1 MKLIADSGS
10 TKTDWCLISAGQEVC
25 KFVTEGYN
33 PFFVDSKYIFDS
45 LGNSIPQF
53 IDTSKI
59 SDVVFYGAGCQDEKK
74 VLVTNALEQFFRGAA
89 LQVEVDL
96 LAAARGL
103 LHRNAGFVAILGT
116 GTNTCTYDGVQIDQQ
131 IESLGFL
138 MGDEGSGSYMGRK
151 ILSDY
156 IRGRMPEAAQKLFY
170 QEYKKTPAVIMDEV
184 YSTPLPNRYCAN
196 YVLFLNHPEM
206 DKAYSEGVI
215 RDSFHDFFENL
226 VSAYPDFR
234 TLIFNCVGSV
244 GYYYADTLRETAD
257 AFGMQTGAIVPNLID
272 HLVAYHLHDN

>member
-10 TKTDWCLISAGQEVC
+10 TKTDWCLIRAEQEPY

-33 PFFVDSKYIFDS
+33 PFFVDSEYIFGS
-45 LGNSIPQF
+45 LYKSIPKF
-53 IDTSKI
+53 VNAAEIKE
-59 SDVVFYGAGCQDEKK
+59 VVFYGAGCQDEKK
-74 VLVTNALEQFFRGAA
+74 ALVTHALERLFPGAA

-96 LAAARGL
+96 MAAARSL
-103 LHRNAGFVAILGT
+103 LKRETGFVAILGT

-138 MGDEGSGSYMGRK
+138 MGDEGSGSHIGKK

-156 IRGRMPEAAQKLFY
+156 IRGRMPEASRKLFY
-170 QEYKKTPAVIMDEV
+170 QEYKKTPAEVMDEV

-196 YVLFLNHPEM
+196 YVLFLNHTEM
-206 DKAYSEGVI
+206 DKAYAESVI
-215 RDSFHDFFENL
+215 RASFREFFQNL

-234 TLIFNCVGSV
+234 SLIFNCVGSV
-244 GYYYADTLRETAD
+244 GYYYADMLRETAD
-257 AFGMQTGAIVPNLID
+257 AFGMKTGAIVPNLID
-272 HLVAYHLHDN
+272 HLVAYHLQDS